1 MPVFGS
7 RYSSVAQALQPCKTL
22 VWNVPAFEKLLARY
36 PQVYSN
42 AQNILERQIDELAR
56 RTFEITAGKV
66 PQRLAYGLLHLR
78 GQIGREVNGLF
89 ELDVTQETVAQMTGM
104 TVTTANRQLNQW
116 EKQGLVT
123 CFRNTIGIRD
133 CFTLSDL
140 CRNKEVD
147 FLGETQP
154 EQREGSVLQRD
165 GSLKAHGI
173 SPERDQRTA

>member
-1 MPVFGS
+1 
-7 RYSSVAQALQPCKTL
+7 
-22 VWNVPAFEKLLARY
+22 
-36 PQVYSN
+36 
-42 AQNILERQIDELAR
+42 
-56 RTFEITAGKV
+56 
-66 PQRLAYGLLHLR
+66 
-78 GQIGREVNGLF
+78 
-89 ELDVTQETVAQMTGM
+89 MTGM
-104 TVTTANRQLNQW
+104 TVTTANRQLNRW

-133 CFTLSDL
+133 CFSLSDL